1 MKQQKIWMTTSRSYV
16 LFLFLMP
23 LFLLS
28 SCASS
33 EEEGLDDAPV
43 GIRFESANVAGFQ
56 NSTQKTFTSGDRV
69 GIYLYKPTTSSS
81 LDASTIIDGAE
92 NLEYI
97 SDANGSLSPVGEM
110 RFYPQN
116 GDSIYA
122 MAYFPYKSS
131 IKNGTYPI
139 DLSDQSQPEK
149 IDLINSRLNITSG
162 SKTNPIRSFT
172 LVHRLSKL
180 SMEVKAGLG
189 FKAEDLINLQVSIEG
204 MPITAEASL
213 YSGSIMANSPKS
225 FAPRKIGNSDVYDAI
240 VIPLAYR
247 YNRKVVFTTMSGGV
261 YEWEIPN
268 NLTFTPNAHHRYVIT
283 INKTGISVSGGN
295 IIPWNTTGTITTG
308 ESTSNVYQVGD
319 YYPNPYVDITDPVQK
334 AKIEGIVFEVSNGGL
349 SGKIVGLREASSL
362 QWSDTITTTNA
373 FNEIDGRANMATVE
387 KHLLDI
393 KKNWSN
399 FPAFDWCRSQGPGW
413 YLPAM
418 KENSK
423 IVLVLQEDIN
433 IKLSAIGATPI
444 TGKFYFSSTE
454 VLYNPKFAF
463 FHKDEL
469 DETRAIKTVSFS
481 VRAVKVF

>member
-16 LFLFLMP
+16 LFLVLMP

-69 GIYLYKPTTSSS
+69 GIYLYKSATSSF

-110 RFYPQN
+110 RLYPEN

-139 DLSDQSQPEK
+139 DLSDQSQPKK
-149 IDLINSRLNITSG
+149 IDLINSRLNMTSG

-172 LVHRLSKL
+172 LEHRLSKL
-180 SMEVKAGLG
+180 SMEVKAGLDL
-189 FKAEDLINLQVSIEG
+189 KAEDLIDLQVSIEG
-204 MPITAEASL
+204 MPITANASL

-225 FAPRKIGNSDVYDAI
+225 FAPRKIGTSDVYDAI
-240 VIPLAYR
+240 VIPLVYR
-247 YNRKVVFTTMSGGV
+247 YNGKVVFTTMNGGV
-261 YEWEIPN
+261 YEWKIPN
-268 NLTFTPNAHHRYVIT
+268 DLTFIPNVHHRYVIT
-283 INKTGISVSGGN
+283 INKTGVSVSGGN

-349 SGKIVGLREASSL
+349 SGKIVGLKEAFS
-362 QWSDTITTTNA
+362 QWSDAITTTNA
-373 FNEIDGRANMATVE
+373 LDEIDGRANMATVE
-387 KHLLDI
+387 KHLQTI

-418 KENSK
+418 MENSK

-433 IKLSAIGATPI
+433 VKLSAIGATPI

-454 VLYNPKFAF
+454 ARSNRPFAYIYI
-463 FHKDEL
+463 DEF
-469 DETRAIKTVSFS
+469 IKTMDIKDVKHS